1 VLPAPEVYASTA
13 NDACLTQDIPG
24 AIALLDEAGI
34 VDTDGDGIREY
45 EGTPLSVLYQT
56 STNAVRQDTQ
66 ALIKQWW
73 SRARHRDRAS
83 QHRRVGLLRRRSG
96 IPGHLPEVLCRH
108 RDVHQQLRR
117 RGPGSL
123 HGQLALLDDIPGPE
137 TQWQGSNIQRFCMP
151 EYDALVAEMAG
162 TADLE
167 ERGRLA
173 REMND
178 MIIQGYSII
187 PLIHR
192 GGQSAR
198 AVTVEGVKMSDWDS
212 ELWNIAEWTR
222 TPGAERE

>member
-1 VLPAPEVYASTA
+1 
-13 NDACLTQDIPG
+13 
-24 AIALLDEAGI
+24 
-34 VDTDGDGIREY
+34 
-45 EGTPLSVLYQT
+45 
-56 STNAVRQDTQ
+56 
-66 ALIKQWW
+66 
-73 SRARHRDRAS
+73 
-83 QHRRVGLLRRRSG
+83 
-96 IPGHLPEVLCRH
+96 
-108 RDVHQQLRR
+108 
-117 RGPGSL
+117 
-123 HGQLALLDDIPGPE
+123 
-137 TQWQGSNIQRFCMP
+137 MP

-192 GGQSAR
+192 GGLGPC
-198 AVTVEGVKMSDWDS
+198 AVTVEGVQMSDWDS

>member
-1 VLPAPEVYASTA
+1 VDPQAYMA
-13 NDACLTQDIPG
+13 N
-24 AIALLDEAGI
+24 
-34 VDTDGDGIREY
+34 
-45 EGTPLSVLYQT
+45 
-56 STNAVRQDTQ
+56 
-66 ALIKQWW
+66 W
-73 SRARHRDRAS
+73 
-83 QHRRVGLLRRRSG
+83 
-96 IPGHLPEVLCRH
+96 LC
-108 RDVHQQLRR
+108 
-117 RGPGSL
+117 
-123 HGQLALLDDIPGPE
+123 DDWPRPE
-137 TQWQGSNIQRFCMP
+137 TQWQGANIQRFCMP